1 MPKATRK
8 PKPKKMTVRVSEPPI
23 GWRFDLR
30 VGAPRNPNGTAILV
44 KVDMS
49 GPGLRDSD
57 PLVVSD
63 LEPDTP
69 VTTQTWQTTPSTSH
83 HSYATGSVHQLNANT
98 HPANLLVGGITL
110 SGNRDCESHIYCC
123 SICQQLKSHPVSTVC
138 GHTFC
143 YVCIHHALDTSFK
156 CPICS
161 SMIHHPPHRVHNFEE
176 SLAASYPTQP
186 DNTKVD
192 WATAWK
198 GLKFPKQT

>member
-8 PKPKKMTVRVSEPPI
+8 PKPKKMTVRVSEHPI
-23 GWRFDLR
+23 GWCFDLR
-30 VGAPRNPNGTAILV
+30 VGALRNPDGTAILV
-44 KVDMS
+44 KVEMS
-49 GPGLRDSD
+49 GPGLRDGD

-63 LEPDTP
+63 SEPDTP

-83 HSYATGSVHQLNANT
+83 HSYATGSVHELNANT

-110 SGNRDCESHIYCC
+110 SETA
-123 SICQQLKSHPVSTVC
+123 KV
-138 GHTFC
+138 TFTAVPFASSSSRIPS
-143 YVCIHHALDTSFK
+143 YTSFK

-161 SMIHHPPHRVHNFEE
+161 SMIHHPPHCVHNFEE